1 MADFK
6 QSLSKALAFEFSSSK
21 NALHKNGNETGYTF
35 CGIYETANPDWKG
48 WSIIKPIIRKMK
60 TLTEASVYCYSY
72 KELMNMVDELYMTRY
87 WTPYRLGELTQ
98 QAANEIFV
106 FGVNAGMPT
115 AIKKAQEVAGVSVDG
130 KIGSKTIKAI
140 NAIPEKDFD
149 WKFDDV
155 EIKYYTSLSEAKP
168 VLKQY
173 LKGWTNRAKAV

>member
-6 QSLSKALAFEFSSSK
+6 QALSKALSFEFSGAK
-21 NALHKNGNETGYTF
+21 DALHKNSNETGYTF
-35 CGIYETANPDWKG
+35 CGIYETANPDWEG
-48 WSIIKPIIRKMK
+48 WKIIKPIIKQKK

-72 KELMNMVDELYMTRY
+72 KELLELVDKLYMERY

-115 AIKKAQEVAGVSVDG
+115 AIKRAQKVAGVEDDG
-130 KIGSKTIKAI
+130 KIGPNTIKAI
-140 NAIPEKDFD
+140 NTIPEKDFD
-149 WKFDDV
+149 WKFDNE
-155 EIKYYTSLSEAKP
+155 EIKYYTALTEKKAT
-168 VLKQY
+168 LKQY